1 MTNPNEFDDRLRA
14 EVRDYN
20 RPGDVPRER
29 MWARIEAARAAS
41 ATGAQAGT
49 SVVPLHGGRRPWLR
63 TAVAVAALLIVGIGI
78 GRLYEQHASSGN
90 TQVAQTMSPG
100 TTTPSAPEST
110 VIAPSPAA
118 APDAASRI
126 ASGAGTA
133 EGRHAGASSSV
144 PASVRDNRE
153 LANRQ
158 NESEVDRG
166 GMNSPGATNMA
177 YRLAMLQHLAG
188 TEAMLISFRTSA
200 KTGEVDAQLT
210 KWARD
215 LLTTTRLMQAS
226 PAATDP
232 TMKRLLDDLELVL
245 VQIAQY
251 TAAGEHRAEELDLIE
266 HSIERRGVLPKLRTT
281 IPSGNL
287 PAGT

>member
-29 MWARIEAARAAS
+29 MWARIEAARVAAS
-41 ATGAQAGT
+41 AGAPAGT
-49 SVVPLHGGRRPWLR
+49 PVVTLHSGRHLWLR
-63 TAVAVAALLIVGIGI
+63 TAAAVAAVLIVGIGI
-78 GRLYEQHASSGN
+78 GRLYERYASSEN
-90 TQVAQTMSPG
+90 MQMAR
-100 TTTPSAPEST
+100 TTPRATTALTVPEST
-110 VIAPSPAA
+110 VIAPPPAA
-118 APDAASRI
+118 APDAGARI
-126 ASGAGTA
+126 ASRLGTA
-133 EGRHAGASSSV
+133 DGGRTGAAPSV
-144 PASVRDNRE
+144 PASVRDNRV

-158 NESEVDRG
+158 HENEDRG
-166 GMNSPGATNMA
+166 GTNSPSTTNMA

-188 TEAMLISFRTSA
+188 TEAMLISFRTAA

-245 VQIAQY
+245 VQIAHY
-251 TAAGEHRAEELDLIE
+251 TATGEHRAEELDLIE
-266 HSIERRGVLPKLRTT
+266 HSIERRGVLPKLRNT

>member
-1 MTNPNEFDDRLRA
+1 
-14 EVRDYN
+14 
-20 RPGDVPRER
+20 
-29 MWARIEAARAAS
+29 
-41 ATGAQAGT
+41 
-49 SVVPLHGGRRPWLR
+49 
-63 TAVAVAALLIVGIGI
+63 VAAVLIVGIGI

-90 TQVAQTMSPG
+90 KQVAQATPLG
-100 TTTPSAPEST
+100 TTAPSAPDST
-110 VIAPSPAA
+110 VIASSPAA
-118 APDAASRI
+118 APDAGSRI
-126 ASGAGTA
+126 ASGPDTA
-133 EGRHAGASSSV
+133 EGRRTGASPSV

-153 LANRQ
+153 LARQQ
-158 NESEVDRG
+158 NESDVDRG
-166 GMNSPGATNMA
+166 GVNSPVATNMA

-188 TEAMLISFRTSA
+188 TEAMLISFRTAA

-245 VQIAQY
+245 VQIAHY
-251 TAAGEHRAEELDLIE
+251 TATGEHRAEELDLIE